1 MVNIKEKIIEQL
13 LSLIKNVTPKE
24 EIELYNLPII
34 DDYNIFKSIC
44 DSLLTREF
52 FSLNSIKEIKFIF
65 QNMKNF
71 HRYLYDKEE
80 VIYISIK
87 EENINIAFLFYLDL
101 LINDDNFKCVI
112 NYSFSYED
120 IIKINELQKTQSEP
134 IIKIVIGK
142 IIIDLINHYKEL
154 EDFDEDNYEKYIKP
168 IGNENKKLIEDNIK
182 KPELKGLL
190 EWEEK
195 DIYAKKIDKIFI
207 EIIEAFIKKGKFENY
222 EYVSNILMGLD
233 FDFIDNTNDMKNS
246 LIEIFDTTN
255 FKKKYQTNYI
265 IENKNEIESKV
276 NFYYFLIKYILKNS
290 FDLYQFP
297 LLLNMRNKLIKLIK
311 ENPSELLLNSDQDK
325 GTKERFYFIIKSL
338 LDNEYYLKKL
348 YVKKKINNSTLESS
362 LINDSQ
368 IKERSSSK
376 GIIDFDKKVDSNQF
390 PKESKIDE
398 KYLSEIKEIE
408 RNTRTYKELSNN
420 ILALVVSDVD
430 NQNADKLIF
439 YDKKKKEKRMIITGY
454 SFSQNEYSSEII
466 LKEDSIIFLCG
477 CKNIQNKK
485 NGILVINKKR
495 EEEKD
500 ICINFLETGELKVDS
515 ICHIIDDNNNNNN
528 KREDCLN
535 DNMYDLVEYINKDFI
550 LVGGENENENDNNH
564 KGNDNNHESNDNNQK
579 GNDNNQKGNDNN
591 NKGKLKLFQ
600 LEHNKYSFNC
610 EFVKDIVVE
619 KNQQKS
625 FQNSVDFI
633 QQIKESGKIL
643 VGSMNELYLFK
654 KPNLEKFYIEN
665 ELFPLSH
672 LRSFSNLDRSSNS
685 YNEDLISLSI
695 EFNQHY

>member
-34 DDYNIFKSIC
+34 DDYNIFRTIC

-101 LINDDNFKCVI
+101 LIYDDNLNCVI

-120 IIKINELQKTQSEP
+120 IIKINELQKAQSEP

-439 YDKKKKEKRMIITGY
+439 YDKKKK
-454 SFSQNEYSSEII
+454 
-466 LKEDSIIFLCG
+466 
-477 CKNIQNKK
+477 KK
-485 NGILVINKKR
+485 G
-495 EEEKD
+495 
-500 ICINFLETGELKVDS
+500 
-515 ICHIIDDNNNNNN
+515 
-528 KREDCLN
+528 
-535 DNMYDLVEYINKDFI
+535 
-550 LVGGENENENDNNH
+550 
-564 KGNDNNHESNDNNQK
+564 
-579 GNDNNQKGNDNN
+579 
-591 NKGKLKLFQ
+591 
-600 LEHNKYSFNC
+600 
-610 EFVKDIVVE
+610 
-619 KNQQKS
+619 
-625 FQNSVDFI
+625 
-633 QQIKESGKIL
+633 
-643 VGSMNELYLFK
+643 
-654 KPNLEKFYIEN
+654 
-665 ELFPLSH
+665 
-672 LRSFSNLDRSSNS
+672 
-685 YNEDLISLSI
+685 
-695 EFNQHY
+695 